1 MKRVMIMSIG
11 LAICGLAAASVIA
24 SVVATQRP
32 PTQEARTLGVI
43 DFGDDRTRDVVSAPN
58 TVRVHEEFPVKI
70 TTYGGGCD
78 REGDNGVIVTRT
90 GATVMVYDFTAA
102 TRPDVICTAVIKRLP
117 HTVTLR
123 FERPGEAL
131 IRIWGRRIGVDTPP
145 LGAPTVLEHRVMV
158 K

>member
-43 DFGDDRTRDVVSAPN
+43 DFGDDRTKDVVSAPT
-58 TVRVHEEFPVKI
+58 TVRVREDFAVKI
-70 TTYGGGCD
+70 ATYGGGCD

-102 TRPDVICTAVIKRLP
+102 TRPDVICAAVFKRLP

>member
-102 TRPDVICTAVIKRLP
+102 TRPDVICAAVFKRLP

>member
-43 DFGDDRTRDVVSAPN
+43 DFGDDRTKDVVSAPN
-58 TVRVHEEFPVKI
+58 TVRVHEDFEVKI
-70 TTYGGGCD
+70 TTFGGGCD
-78 REGDNGVIVTRT
+78 REGDNGVIINQT
-90 GATVMVYDFTAA
+90 GAMVMVYDFTTA
-102 TRPDVICTAVIKRLP
+102 TRPDVICLAVVKRLP
-117 HTVTLR
+117 HTVKLR
-123 FERPGEAL
+123 FEKPGEAL
-131 IRIWGRRIGVDTPP
+131 IRIWGRRIGAETPP
-145 LGAPTVLEHRVMV
+145 LGAPTVIEHRVMV

>member
-1 MKRVMIMSIG
+1 MKVKMATIIL
-11 LAICGLAAASVIA
+11 LAIFGLAAPSVIA
-24 SVVATQRP
+24 SVVVTRPP

-78 REGDNGVIVTRT
+78 REGDNGVIITRT

>member
-1 MKRVMIMSIG
+1 MKMKMATIIL
-11 LAICGLAAASVIA
+11 LAICGLAAPSVIA
-24 SVVATQRP
+24 SVVVTQRP

-43 DFGDDRTRDVVSAPN
+43 DFGDDRTKDVVSAPN
-58 TVRVHEEFPVKI
+58 TVRVHEDFQVKV

-78 REGDNGVIVTRT
+78 REGDNGVIITRT
-90 GATVMVYDFTAA
+90 GATVMIYDFTAA

-123 FERPGEAL
+123 FEIPGEAL

-145 LGAPTVLEHRVMV
+145 LGAPAVIEHRVMV